1 MPSTPNLLR
10 RAAAL
15 AGLCLAIVPAAAS
28 ADSIVYVKSGN
39 VWLSN
44 PDGSGAYQVTTD
56 GTADSPYRS
65 PSQADDGTIAAGHG
79 HDIVRMTQ
87 NGTVRN
93 RIDPPGLTNSVSH
106 HMDGPP
112 VDVAISPDG
121 ARIAYTLVSYECPVG
136 ASCGARSA
144 TAYTAADRFTAPE
157 AGGTTYFRNPSW
169 VTSTRTVQF
178 GGYGSQVNLHDVGS
192 ADAKHWFDDSD
203 YASSSTDLGDGEV
216 SRQGTDIALLRGY
229 GDSTRLIWYRVT
241 GDVRTGSPGVPD
253 ISHGC
258 ATGQQDGTAGPT
270 WSPDGG
276 ALAWE
281 ERNQQTGQSEIWVKR
296 QASDC
301 TVQPTASVIGGSEP
315 DWGPANVAPA
325 PRETFS
331 GGQGGTGGTATGRT
345 PSAGGAAPT
354 VKANRARLVVTKP
367 KLAKALRSGLKV
379 RVKGAQGGR
388 VTLVAKR
395 GKKIVA
401 RGSARIGKSG
411 TATVTLRFT
420 KAAKRSLR
428 GARSLKLKV
437 SGGGTSAS
445 VMLKR

>member
-1 MPSTPNLLR
+1 MPSTPSILR

-28 ADSIVYVKSGN
+28 ADSLVYVKSGN
-39 VWLSN
+39 VWLSK

-56 GTADSPYRS
+56 GSTGSPYRS

-79 HDIVRMTQ
+79 DEIVRMTQ
-87 NGTVRN
+87 NGTVLN
-93 RIDPPGLTNSVSH
+93 RIDPPGLMNSVSH
-106 HMDGPP
+106 LMDGPP

-144 TAYTAADRFTAPE
+144 TAYTAADHFTAPE

-169 VTSTRTVQF
+169 VTNSRTVQF

-192 ADAKHWFDDSD
+192 ASAKHWFDDSD

-229 GDSTRLIWYRVT
+229 GDSTHLIWYRVT

-253 ISHGC
+253 INHGC
-258 ATGQQDGTAGPT
+258 ATAQQDGTVGPT
-270 WSPDGG
+270 WSPDGT

-296 QASDC
+296 QAADC
-301 TVQPTASVIGGSEP
+301 GVQPTASVIGGSEP

-325 PRETFS
+325 PRGS
-331 GGQGGTGGTATGRT
+331 GPGG
-345 PSAGGAAPT
+345 SGGAAGAASGPAP
-354 VKANRARLVVTKP
+354 VVRSLDAGKQARLAVAKKP

-379 RVKGAQGGR
+379 RLQGAGAGR
-388 VTLVAKR
+388 LTLVAKR
-395 GKKIVA
+395 GKRIVA
-401 RGSARIGKSG
+401 RGSAKVGTAG

-428 GARSLKLKV
+428 SARSVRLKI
-437 SGGGTSAS
+437 SGGGATVA
-445 VMLKR
+445 VTLKR